1 LRLIDASSFCQ
12 LLLQAKRSIPPHFLH
27 HESRNTGK
35 AVYPLAQHHCI
46 IKEHRGLALNPSA
59 QWPQ

>member
-27 HESRNTGK
+27 HESRNTRK
-35 AVYPLAQHHCI
+35 AVHPLAQRRCI
-46 IKEHRGLALNPSA
+46 IQEH
-59 QWPQ
+59 